1 MHHANFTV
9 QCLVSYPQRDRVGAI
24 GFEYHIHY
32 CPQPGSAE
40 PKPPV
45 IRLMRPGL
53 QPKTGNV
60 MSELGQSV
68 LGFVVSGFWMLL
80 HGVIVLHGVV
90 SLIFPQAPALT

>member
-24 GFEYHIHY
+24 GFEYHIRY
-32 CPQPGSAE
+32 RPQPRPAE

-53 QPKTGNV
+53 RPKTGNV
-60 MSELGQSV
+60 MSELGHS
-68 LGFVVSGFWMLL
+68 LFGFVVRGLWF
-80 HGVIVLHGVV
+80 VV
-90 SLIFPQAPALT
+90 CGLWFPDVV